1 MAELKCPHCGQT
13 FTVDDTELSS
23 NKVHDKFILSG
34 RGGNASGYPLDDDN
48 FVVVAGSKIS
58 KDVTEGF
65 QQGYLE
71 LRESLMKDGTISN
84 GVFVKDY
91 LFSSSSAAA
100 AVVLGREAN
109 GRKEWTKGE
118 IS

>member
-1 MAELKCPHCGQT
+1 MSEITGHEYPY
-13 FTVDDTELSS
+13 
-23 NKVHDKFILSG
+23 KFILSG

-65 QQGYLE
+65 QHGYLE
-71 LRESLMKDGTISN
+71 LRESLMEDGIISN

-91 LFSSSSAAA
+91 IFSSSSTAA
-100 AVVLGREAN
+100 AVVLGRAAN
-109 GRKEWTKGE
+109 GRKEWTLLD
-118 IS
+118 